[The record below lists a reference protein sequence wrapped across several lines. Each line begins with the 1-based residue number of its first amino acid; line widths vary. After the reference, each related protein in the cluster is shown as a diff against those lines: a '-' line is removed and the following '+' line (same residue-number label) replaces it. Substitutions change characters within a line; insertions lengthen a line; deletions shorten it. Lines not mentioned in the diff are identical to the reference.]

1 MEFTTG
7 TRAQAGDTPVAKKTK
22 KVRLAR
28 VAKQLNS
35 SNFQMQRLLLWII
48 PEIASS
54 KEKKS
59 ECPKN
64 VELSNFMKLYHSIGL
79 QGSRYSDER

>member
-35 SNFQMQRLLLWII
+35 SNFQMQRLLL
-48 PEIASS
+48 
-54 KEKKS
+54 
-59 ECPKN
+59 
-64 VELSNFMKLYHSIGL
+64 
-79 QGSRYSDER
+79 